1 MMMRALTVL
10 GIVFLAGV
18 YQLVVPLLSQSQG
31 EGPGVFKAHR
41 GLVLSNPGAWKAIQ
55 RGIELR
61 TASLERLEPHQ
72 VIDLKLVRLEQRRT
86 TMRILYGEELGFKS
100 ADARTFAARSGA
112 IAVINASYFDE
123 RGRPLGLLKTRRSRP
138 HSSLSRS
145 SLFTGVFGV
154 RNDAAFVMHRDELI
168 LDGIDEA
175 IQTGPLLLAK
185 GIPLTITRGAGRQR
199 RRSLI
204 GIDKD
209 QRVIIAVTDTFVGG
223 LSWVE
228 LQEFFDTKIGL
239 VQTPDL
245 LNLDGGGSAQLYLK
259 GATLE
264 EHIPGTTAVP
274 VAIGFFHKQN

>member
-1 MMMRALTVL
+1 MMRVLTVL
-10 GIVFLAGV
+10 GTVFLAGV
-18 YQLVVPLLSQSQG
+18 YQIVVPLLSQSQG
-31 EGPGVFKAHR
+31 QGPGAFKPHR
-41 GLVLSNPGAWKAIQ
+41 GLVLSNPGTWKAIQ

-61 TASLERLEPHQ
+61 TASLERLESHQ

-112 IAVINASYFDE
+112 IAVINGSYFDE

-138 HSSLSRS
+138 HSSLSKS

-168 LDGIDEA
+168 VDGIDEA
-175 IQTGPLLLAK
+175 IQTGPLLLTK
-185 GIPLTITRGAGRQR
+185 GIPLTITRGAGRQS

-209 QRVIIAVTDTFVGG
+209 QRVVIAVTDTFVGG
-223 LSWVE
+223 LTWLE
-228 LQEFFDTKIGL
+228 LQEFFDTQIGL

-259 GATLE
+259 GATAE